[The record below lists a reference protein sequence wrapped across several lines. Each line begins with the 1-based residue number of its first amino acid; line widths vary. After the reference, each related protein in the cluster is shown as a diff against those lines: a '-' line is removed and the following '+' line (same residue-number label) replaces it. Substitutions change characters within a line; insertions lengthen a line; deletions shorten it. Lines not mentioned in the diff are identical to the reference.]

1 MNSMSKAH
9 TKAEDET
16 ALNLNAKSEPRVDLE
31 DELRPA
37 SDASTLKISVR
48 GKYVEDDGLEDLAEQ
63 NIEAILDIEPDVSSK
78 SDKKATST
86 KAAQLLKQ
94 EDKRFQ
100 IPTPKQ
106 RKNLSVEF
114 AKLGKVIYGQAFD
127 IVRVDGDYSLDEIR
141 SISKG
146 IKEKKITLYEIKATN
161 RTNVTDEFGD
171 YFFSLS
177 TAEVLVA
184 QSLKDAYMFVFVNIN
199 THKYIELTL
208 PAVYAKAQAI
218 YPSWSIRFKK

>member
-1 MNSMSKAH
+1 MNKAQ
-9 TKAEDET
+9 TKTKLDPSA
-16 ALNLNAKSEPRVDLE
+16 DLE
-31 DELRPA
+31 DDLRPP
-37 SDASTLKISVR
+37 SDASTLKIGVHGR
-48 GKYVEDDGLEDLAEQ
+48 CVEDDGLEDLAEQ
-63 NIEAILDIEPDVSSK
+63 SIEAISDIEPDVSSK

-86 KAAQLLKQ
+86 KAAELLQ
-94 EDKRFQ
+94 EKDKRFR
-100 IPTPKQ
+100 IPSPKQ

-127 IVRVDGDYSLDEIR
+127 IVRVDGDYSLNEMR

-184 QSLKDAYMFVFVNIN
+184 QSLKDAYMFIFVNIN

-208 PAVYAKAQAI
+208 PEVYAKAQAI

>member
-1 MNSMSKAH
+1 MNKAQ
-9 TKAEDET
+9 TKTKLDPSA
-16 ALNLNAKSEPRVDLE
+16 DLE
-31 DELRPA
+31 DDLRPP
-37 SDASTLKISVR
+37 SDASTLKIGVHGR
-48 GKYVEDDGLEDLAEQ
+48 YVEDDGLEDLAEQ
-63 NIEAILDIEPDVSSK
+63 SIEAISDIEPDVSSK

-86 KAAQLLKQ
+86 KAAQLLQ
-94 EDKRFQ
+94 EKDKHFR
-100 IPTPKQ
+100 IPSPKQ

-127 IVRVDGDYSLDEIR
+127 IVRVDGDYNLDEVW

-184 QSLKDAYMFVFVNIN
+184 QSLKDAYMFIFVNIN

-208 PAVYAKAQAI
+208 PEVYAKAQAI